1 MFYSFISLSFF
12 MNVEKQVWNKCRI
25 CQVLQLAELWVTHFL
40 KGDGF
45 GLHIIGWC
53 LSENWTILFFRI
65 CDPIPILLLKRICDP
80 ILSPSWEKDLRSD
93 TIRSFSIL
101 FRSFFDPFPIFIT
114 NFYGHFIT
122 QKLSQVINKKSDKF
136 WSFYGNKN
144 DSKFLHLTKKCFFK
158 FSNKYFQAD
167 IMKKLVY
174 FLKKG
179 SGTESDPFRSD
190 PWFFGSTIRSRSSK
204 KRI

>member
-1 MFYSFISLSFF
+1 MGKLSHKNAIKIARELDDPFF
-12 MNVEKQVWNKCRI
+12 SDLRSDPDPFTKMD
-25 CQVLQLAELWVTHFL
+25 LQ
-40 KGDGF
+40 
-45 GLHIIGWC
+45 
-53 LSENWTILFFRI
+53 S
-65 CDPIPILLLKRICDP
+65 DP

-93 TIRSFSIL
+93 TIRSFLIL

-190 PWFFGSTIRSRSSK
+190 PWFFGSTIRSRSSGE
-204 KRI
+204 KRIYDPITILQKEDLDPKGSRSDPILQYSGWHISTKT